1 MEAALAAADALRD
14 SAYES
19 PTERQSFPPIW
30 QRTLLGGEPQRG
42 SGLSDRSHGADSADR
57 RTEKSSE
64 RTDKPS
70 ERTDKSSERSV
81 SERSVRSVSLSR
93 ADLQP
98 FKPQPTTNSAQPTKI
113 IAALAA
119 SLFTVLTLLT
129 LRPNFCIDTSR
140 RIRWE
145 VVFSLGV
152 VCGIATFFISE
163 GMGA

>member
-19 PTERQSFPPIW
+19 STERQSFPPIW
-30 QRTLLGGEPQRG
+30 QRTLLGGEQRG

-70 ERTDKSSERSV
+70 ERSV

-98 FKPQPTTNSAQPTKI
+98 FKPQPTTKSAQPTKI

-129 LRPNFCIDTSR
+129 LRPNFCIDASR